1 MNDIRWISQI
11 VTFEKYHQ
19 NGGTR
24 LLVWYAA
31 DSTKPLCNNRVKTVS
46 SKGMILEFRGDI
58 GRYLSYKNFF
68 ERDQF
73 SSSKSDREAKGK
85 GFPLQWIWGIGYSIR
100 EKRRK
105 GWKWDTPLKHSPS
118 IENRR
123 YSVF

>member
-46 SKGMILEFRGDI
+46 LRGMILKVREDVR
-58 GRYLSYKNFF
+58 RLLSYKKFF
-68 ERDQF
+68 EMDQL
-73 SSSKSDREAKGK
+73 SS
-85 GFPLQWIWGIGYSIR
+85 
-100 EKRRK
+100 
-105 GWKWDTPLKHSPS
+105 
-118 IENRR
+118 
-123 YSVF
+123 